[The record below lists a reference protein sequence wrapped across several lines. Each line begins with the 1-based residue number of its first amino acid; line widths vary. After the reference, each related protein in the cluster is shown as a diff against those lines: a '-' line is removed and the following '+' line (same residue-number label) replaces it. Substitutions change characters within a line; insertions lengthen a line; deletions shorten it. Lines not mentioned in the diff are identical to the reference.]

1 MESSERINVVHLEK
15 ALTLPL
21 ELVPDPRTII
31 EDAADQDRE
40 VRERELKKKR
50 EEQNALAKE
59 AEKL

>member
-1 MESSERINVVHLEK
+1 MESNERINVVHLEK

-21 ELVPDPRTII
+21 ELLPDPRILI